1 MLINYSQNNFG
12 MTKIMEKEMI
22 LMIAR
27 IQQIS
32 KQQGSTDFNCYCLIF
47 LSLVLCAQSNTRV
60 IMVLVIEQL
69 CKSFVGLLLPEL
81 AAAVPRIRGICQRE
95 FTVVSSTSNL
105 LSHALHSTLSFAP
118 RLGILT
124 LSTTIAMWMVN
135 QGRLTILF

>member
-1 MLINYSQNNFG
+1 
-12 MTKIMEKEMI
+12 
-22 LMIAR
+22 MIAR

-32 KQQGSTDFNCYCLIF
+32 KQQDLTDFNCYCLIF

-105 LSHALHSTLSFAP
+105 LSHALQEFSSTAWDLNIIHNHCNEDSKLDFD
-118 RLGILT
+118 
-124 LSTTIAMWMVN
+124 
-135 QGRLTILF
+135 